1 MAVPTDHTSVTS
13 NIVAGAS
20 AFTESTA
27 FRTFIAPAFIAGLV
41 AGLFVAAGLLPFGEQ
56 YLALGLSKT
65 NTNSRLASQ
74 PVAAESTANA
84 TNTSASNA
92 DTAFVEAQAA
102 VDSRR

>member
-20 AFTESTA
+20 AFAESTA

-74 PVAAESTANA
+74 PLPAKPTANA
-84 TNTSASNA
+84 TNTSGSNPDA
-92 DTAFVEAQAA
+92 DPVEAQAA